1 MPWRTAWALLSSG
14 SSCNDVLHDRARGSV
29 CTAPGKLVT
38 NGTQQGCHSQSITRR
53 AASVYQ
59 ATNPFADSGVGSI
72 STSPS
77 SAASSLVYPHYQTN
91 HYTSLSSFAGPVQ
104 HPQSFVP
111 STYPGARVPPIL
123 DAGPCMLP
131 PPARTSIPTVIDS
144 ADRREAY
151 VSSATPYLARNPLS
165 PITHPGFGNCP
176 DTPRSV
182 LSGVGPSY
190 SPSLVG
196 GYGASQ
202 MASSAGY
209 GTMPGES
216 LNFPWPAL
224 EVVGDMTCE
233 GQTVTPEVHAKVE
246 KGFFLSTVDNKWTCY
261 RRNYFSVTCH
271 FELHPTITNGRMYL
285 KRKNASEQIQAM
297 GMRLSSAVDGSGG
310 KSIELVQHTPKR
322 DAGPKSKIEIVK
334 VSPTPSPGRGEHS
347 LSPNGIYTVPMST
360 FHATGAAQGP
370 FLPMQNSGEMNGLAS
385 PNLAAPQLSSQYRY
399 NSGPSTTSHLQI
411 PGQHTQHVFDRVQFK
426 QATANN
432 GKRRASQQYFHLIV
446 ELFAD
451 VRKDGTDT
459 PNWVKVAQRVS
470 EKIVVR
476 GRSPSHYQNEGQHG
490 QAGRGGSASGSS
502 GYSTASGTY
511 GSSSNAGAFRGTS
524 GYASNFGGGGASA
537 GGGGGGGYR
546 ATQYAMHPAAS
557 DGSGDS
563 SPGSVVDEGAV
574 LDSERPLDAVM
585 SDAER
590 ASIQDYDGYQYYPA
604 SMYEAIPHHQ
614 QQPLPPMAMA
624 KIEDGSYGTAESM
637 GRQYAVKT
645 EYADAVPGA
654 QWSLGGCGRFQGVE
668 SSRGFFPDLS
678 TAGYT

>member
-1 MPWRTAWALLSSG
+1 MCSMIVHG
-14 SSCNDVLHDRARGSV
+14 AR
-29 CTAPGKLVT
+29 
-38 NGTQQGCHSQSITRR
+38 
-53 AASVYQ
+53 YQ
-59 ATNPFADSGVGSI
+59 ATNPFADSGAGSI

-111 STYPGARVPPIL
+111 STYRGARVPPIL

-131 PPARTSIPTVIDS
+131 PPARHSLPTVIDS
-144 ADRREAY
+144 ADHREAY

-165 PITHPGFGNCP
+165 PVTQAGFGNCP

-196 GYGASQ
+196 GYGGASQ

-209 GTMPGES
+209 GSMPGES

-271 FELHPTITNGRMYL
+271 FELHPIITNGRMYL

-297 GMRLSSAVDGSGG
+297 GMRLSSAVDGSSG

-385 PNLAAPQLSSQYRY
+385 PSLATPQLSSQYRY
-399 NSGPSTTSHLQI
+399 NSGPSTTSHLQM
-411 PGQHTQHVFDRVQFK
+411 PGQHTQHIFDRVQFK

-451 VRKDGTDT
+451 VRKEGSDS
-459 PNWVKVAQRVS
+459 PVWVKVAQRVS

-546 ATQYAMHPAAS
+546 ANQYAMHPANS

-563 SPGSVVDEGAV
+563 SPGSVVDEGGV
-574 LDSERPLDAVM
+574 VDSERPLDAVM

-604 SMYEAIPHHQ
+604 AMYEAIPQHQ
-614 QQPLPPMAMA
+614 QPQQQQALPPMAMA
-624 KIEDGSYGTAESM
+624 KLEDGRYGFAEAM